1 MVPSCFWF
9 CASCFLI
16 LIPFWF
22 FWFLI
27 DPECWVVG
35 LNKSDKSHSWPFGAR
50 FPMENLIESFV
61 WSADWARQNPHTHT
75 HHFPHREAYYWQM
88 YMHACIS
95 PYIRAYIHACPHRH
109 MHTGIQVSQEGY
121 ASCAAWPGHWHDLR
135 FADVPLQWVCG
146 LTYPAA
152 VAVVAYINPEM
163 LEARSQHVSSY
174 WIETG
179 HSRFFR
185 HSNAVYFYY
194 CGSWYITSKRQHH
207 AGHIMFREAAGS

>member
-75 HHFPHREAYYWQM
+75 HIIFHTERPIIGKCICMHAYHHTFARI
-88 YMHACIS
+88 YMHARIDICIPASRSLKRAMHHVRLGQVIDMIWGSLMS
-95 PYIRAYIHACPHRH
+95 PCSGFAVLPIRQR
-109 MHTGIQVSQEGY
+109 
-121 ASCAAWPGHWHDLR
+121 WL
-135 FADVPLQWVCG
+135 L
-146 LTYPAA
+146 
-152 VAVVAYINPEM
+152 
-163 LEARSQHVSSY
+163 
-174 WIETG
+174 
-179 HSRFFR
+179 
-185 HSNAVYFYY
+185 
-194 CGSWYITSKRQHH
+194 
-207 AGHIMFREAAGS
+207 